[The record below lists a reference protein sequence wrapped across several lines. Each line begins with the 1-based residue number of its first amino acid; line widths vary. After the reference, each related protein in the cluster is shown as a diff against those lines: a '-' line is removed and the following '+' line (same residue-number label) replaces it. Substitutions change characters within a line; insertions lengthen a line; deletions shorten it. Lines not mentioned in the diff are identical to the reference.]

1 MDSLELDG
9 EPATEAIQPMGT
21 FVDTVMLA
29 CWHWLNPKNGKEDDL
44 VQLCISASQIELRK
58 DFDTIFG
65 RGHGV
70 TVKPKGSSKFT
81 YVNGIA
87 EFDDDKGGTVENP
100 TKTQRVIQRFL
111 DSNARSAKAFRNGA
125 KSNQRE
131 GGRFVVTKHKL
142 GFENEITLV

>member
-70 TVKPKGSSKFT
+70 TVKPKGSSSSLMSM
-81 YVNGIA
+81 
-87 EFDDDKGGTVENP
+87 ESLSLM
-100 TKTQRVIQRFL
+100 TKV
-111 DSNARSAKAFRNGA
+111 AW
-125 KSNQRE
+125 
-131 GGRFVVTKHKL
+131 
-142 GFENEITLV
+142 